1 MNAYKISYRS
11 PGMDEMMTATVTA
24 PDNRVAERSFK
35 AGFKGS
41 GLPAPDIFHIE
52 LVSTNVTAT
61 KDQEREALEKIKAI
75 VEALGPD
82 SYIGTALEGCFE
94 VAERN
99 IENDFACSMKRR
111 AEAAERKAEEL
122 EKKVSALELDNRDL
136 RLAIK
141 KEKEEASA
149 TETALR
155 ERVVSDDDLTDC
167 IQMARDS
174 AYGYREK
181 MEEAAASV
189 VELADD
195 PSSPEFTKAVKDHR
209 NAKTAYEYAEA
220 LASRLEKIRDNMT
233 AGEQ

>member
-52 LVSTNVTAT
+52 LVSTNATAT
-61 KDQEREALEKIKAI
+61 KDQERKALEKIKAI

-94 VAERN
+94 IAERN

-220 LASRLEKIRDNMT
+220 LASRLEKIRDNT
-233 AGEQ
+233 PAGEQ